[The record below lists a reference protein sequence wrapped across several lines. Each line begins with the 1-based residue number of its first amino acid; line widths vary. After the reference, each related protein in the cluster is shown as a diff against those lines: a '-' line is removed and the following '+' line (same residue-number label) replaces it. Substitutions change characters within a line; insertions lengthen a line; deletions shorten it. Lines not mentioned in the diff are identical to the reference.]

1 VFDDADCNREKPP
14 TGRSIGG
21 RDSPANPGNRLIN
34 AQAEA
39 GIAQQTKLQ
48 GKAQLVPRATFGERF
63 LKIIRGQSV
72 VLDQVCFIDR
82 YQEELIRSSSVSK
95 LRRPITMPLASL
107 TMQGIPTRAS
117 ANIPDFV
124 VPISPVADQWVERF
138 G

>member
-1 VFDDADCNREKPP
+1 MTPTVIAKNLRPDAQLVGE
-14 TGRSIGG
+14 IVQQIL
-21 RDSPANPGNRLIN
+21 GNRLIN

-82 YQEELIRSSSVSK
+82 YQEELI
-95 LRRPITMPLASL
+95 PLFL
-107 TMQGIPTRAS
+107 GK
-117 ANIPDFV
+117 
-124 VPISPVADQWVERF
+124 
-138 G
+138 